1 MRKRFN
7 KFNFF
12 SNNFGLLL
20 LIIFVIS
27 LSSVA
32 FSQNIENQIK
42 MISSDSNGVIIELNT
57 TKPNIKIKEYEGQNY
72 HIISY
77 TDNFYTSEVGKPQL
91 PIFTTA
97 IGIPEF
103 AAISIDII
111 DIKSYDING
120 YIPVPVSR
128 KVPYR
133 SPDGIESLREE
144 FFIDKDFYKSN
155 TFYPTE
161 IAKVINTGY
170 IRDQRISVIEI
181 KPVQYN
187 PAFKT
192 LRIHSRIL
200 LRINFLP
207 NKTAPSQS
215 IRSYVDEDKEFESL
229 YKGLLLNYE
238 SAKAWRTTRSPV
250 KLAPAI
256 KGIESSGE
264 TVKLFVSKPGIYKLD
279 YQMLQGAG
287 LNLSEIDPK
296 TFKIH
301 FQGTQIPIYVYGETD
316 GRFDKQDYIEF
327 YGAKPESIYT
337 RWNVYWLSWG
347 DSKGL
352 RMAQKSGIPNSSSAT
367 EVTFFKSRIR
377 FEEDHLHHKLQN
389 VRSDPNDPD
398 AWFES
403 RDHWFWTGIE
413 NGSPK
418 NEAVVTFPIF
428 DIAQTMSKPDF
439 KVELVG
445 CTNFEHNVMISVNGF
460 RVGEEAKWESQ
471 DIYFYDGQIP
481 ANAIS
486 EYENQLRILR
496 IGSHP
501 NDGNDLDS
509 YPYQVYLNWFEVGYF
524 RKLLA
529 VNDTLEFSTPE
540 LKDDG
545 LLFTVD
551 ISFKDALN
559 SGRISPA
566 IRSRFTTR
574 GIGLS
579 ENATISVQETDNKW
593 LIIDN
598 RLNYLVIRSG
608 NNLNFYNSR
617 VNDYTVSGF
626 LNNDIEIFQISG
638 SNAITKFKD
647 ATIKSYEL
655 NREDKDRIKR
665 IRQITDKNNE
675 SSFAKIPNVAYSITF
690 EDDGNQPFNYI
701 AVTSSSILKP
711 DRIEVNQPS
720 NLKDPSNQTDYIIIT
735 HPIFIEPAKRLSD
748 WRSSKNGGGF
758 RTKVIDVTDIYDE
771 FGYGM
776 VSPHAIKSFLRYAY
790 DNWSK
795 PTPSYVLILGDAT
808 YDMLGINEKF
818 YKSAPELIGFIPTF
832 YILSTFGQTAAEHWY
847 STISGDDGFPD
858 VYLGRIPVESPSQAE
873 DVIDK
878 IIANESGKF
887 NGPWRKQIVSI
898 ADDDT
903 HAAGDEIFQIGLEEV
918 WEYHTPVGYDTT
930 KIYLK
935 EIVKEVES
943 NPEIKRTPADIA
955 EEMII
960 NSFGNGA
967 VIAQYSGHGGRHVWA
982 HEIMFSITDIESMK
996 ETNIYPFLLVFS
1008 CYNGYF
1014 DIPGELCMA
1023 EGMLRAQRRG
1033 VVGMFSATRLTY
1045 GTGNVALNNLLFDA
1059 IFKQKFHRIGQ
1070 AIVTA
1075 KTNLLIKDSQ
1085 QLTQLQEYTLFGDP
1099 ASMLNLP
1106 EYEIQPQVANLT
1118 VSSSVKLEVKAGQ
1131 VLDNITGKPGYY
1143 NGNVTVG
1150 MHLPDKTNITQN
1162 ISVLN
1167 GNYPSLSF
1175 DIPAGTLS
1183 GRGELKF
1190 FGQNETSA
1198 IVGGIRFSVK
1208 EPLFVNID
1216 YEVNGNEL
1224 QIYANISDDA
1234 EELKSVT
1241 LIWSADRS
1249 SAENRINLVFD
1260 AQKRVYKLPQTLVF
1274 SSQVNGINYQIVAQ
1288 DLDGNIISSK
1298 KEFIKL
1304 IPKVNLHIGERSN
1317 SFEPDINYLF
1327 SNEYN
1332 SYGLNIRVINKG
1344 DKNVKGPVKIFAFEG
1359 NPDKNDDRVVDDDA
1373 LKIAETEITEDKW
1386 ILENDIGKQWCEVF
1400 IERPLPIGRH
1410 IITVWVDPEF
1420 NINHPADK
1428 FGVHDED
1435 NENDN
1440 ISNVILDSTQ
1450 FLLKPNQDNVIK
1462 SIDEVFYM
1470 NIPSGSVRQN
1480 LPIGLNRIF
1489 EVNFVTNQP
1498 DISFVNL
1505 PWSSRGGYSIL
1516 AHSSPSIE
1524 RLEGSIYIQ
1533 MKFDLSSFIEE
1544 IKNDIGYGGIPD
1556 IQIAQEQREIL
1567 ERELKNRV
1575 SNIGVYIWNETTKK
1589 WERLP
1594 SKPVLSDTDSVLR
1607 RIHAVLDDKS
1617 MNEKIY
1623 SGIINNIS
1631 LDPNANT
1638 PLDSWFITFIDSQR
1652 FNVRGSKTGIIMQ
1665 NNEPYTGVI
1674 GKEFYDEKTG
1684 IRFTIKPGIKAFS
1697 AGDELKFR
1705 TIETGIIQAD
1715 SDRIGIMTLMFNKDN
1730 RPPIIQLDVSNQ
1742 NFADGD
1748 YVSAT
1753 PEIHAVISDS
1763 NGVNVSPNKLN
1774 ISISK
1779 DSDDFIPVKE
1789 SDYTISCNSSSND
1802 VIVNYSPGKLEPGRY
1817 EVQFQAYDYNGNSG
1831 IRTIKF
1837 EVKKDFVLVK
1847 GTLMNYPNPFE
1858 RETDIAFVVTST
1870 ADLATVKIYTV
1881 SGRLIRTL
1889 EYPQAINFVT
1899 IHWDGRDEDGK
1910 EVANGV
1916 YYYKVTLKREGKK
1929 NIIETGKMMKLK

>member
-1 MRKRFN
+1 MMRKRVN

-12 SNNFGLLL
+12 SNNVKLLF
-20 LIIFVIS
+20 LIICAIS
-27 LSSVA
+27 LSSKA
-32 FSQNIENQIK
+32 FSQNTDTQIR
-42 MISSDSNGVIIELNT
+42 MISSDSSGVIIELNT
-57 TKPNIKIKEYEGQNY
+57 TKPDINIKEYGGQNY
-72 HIISY
+72 HVISY
-77 TDNFYTSEVGKPQL
+77 KDSSYTSEIGKPQL

-97 IGIPEF
+97 IGIPETSE
-103 AAISIDII
+103 ISIDII
-111 DIKSYDING
+111 DARSSDING
-120 YIPVPVSR
+120 YILFPVIK

-133 SPDGIESLREE
+133 SPDGIESLKDE

-155 TFYPTE
+155 IFYPSE
-161 IAKVINTGY
+161 IAKILSTGY
-170 IRDQRISVIEI
+170 IRNQRISVIEI
-181 KPVQYN
+181 RPVQYN
-187 PAFKT
+187 PALKI
-192 LRIHSRIL
+192 LRTYSRIL
-200 LRINFLP
+200 LRVSFTP
-207 NKTAPSQS
+207 NRTAPSQS
-215 IRSYVDEDKEFESL
+215 FRSYEYEDKEFESL

-238 SAKAWRTTRSPV
+238 SAKSWRKAWETF

-256 KGIESSGE
+256 KGPESSGE
-264 TVKLFVSKPGIYKLD
+264 SVKLFISKPGIYKLD
-279 YQMLQGAG
+279 YYTLQGAG
-287 LNLSEIDPK
+287 VNLSEIDPR

-301 FQGTQIPIYVYGETD
+301 FQGTQVPIYVHGEVD
-316 GRFDKQDYIEF
+316 GRFDRQDYIEF
-327 YGAKPESIYT
+327 YGAKPKSIYT

-347 DSKGL
+347 DTKGL
-352 RMAQKSGIPNSSSAT
+352 RMAQKSGIPTSSSAI

-389 VRSDPNDPD
+389 VRSDPNNPD

-413 NGSPK
+413 NGSAK
-418 NEAVVTFPIF
+418 NEANVTFPIF

-460 RVGEEAKWESQ
+460 KVGEEAKWESQ

-481 ANAIS
+481 ANAIN

-529 VNDTLEFSTPE
+529 VNDVLEFSTPE
-540 LKDDG
+540 PKEDE

-551 ISFKDALN
+551 LSFRDSLN
-559 SGRISPA
+559 SGRILPT

-579 ENATISVQETDNKW
+579 ENAIVSVQETDNKW

-598 RLNYLVIRSG
+598 RLTYLVIKSG

-617 VNDYTVSGF
+617 VNNYTVSGF

-638 SNAITKFKD
+638 SNAIVKFKD
-647 ATIKSYEL
+647 AIIKAYKLSQ
-655 NREDKDRIKR
+655 EDKDRIKR
-665 IRQITDKNNE
+665 IRNITDKDI
-675 SSFAKIPNVAYSITF
+675 SLAKTPDVAYSITF
-690 EDDGNQPFNYI
+690 EDDGNQPFDYI

-711 DRIEVNQPS
+711 DRVEMNQPS
-720 NLKDPSNQTDYIIIT
+720 NLKDPSNQADYIIIT
-735 HPIFIEPAKRLSD
+735 HPIFIESAKRLSD

-771 FGYGM
+771 FGNGM
-776 VSPHAIKSFLRYAY
+776 ASTHAIKGFLKYAY
-790 DNWSK
+790 NNWSK
-795 PTPSYVLILGDAT
+795 PAPSYVLILGDAT

-818 YKSAPELIGFIPTF
+818 YKEAPELIGFIPTF

-858 VYLGRIPVESPSQAE
+858 IYLGRIPVESSSQAE

-887 NGPWRKQIVSI
+887 NGPWRKQIISI

-918 WEYHTPVGYDTT
+918 WEEHTPIGYDTT

-935 EIVKEVES
+935 EIIKEVES
-943 NPEIKRTPADIA
+943 NPQFTRTPANIA
-955 EEMII
+955 KEMII
-960 NSFGNGA
+960 NSFGDGA

-1023 EGMLRAQRRG
+1023 EGMLRARRSG
-1033 VVGMFSATRLTY
+1033 VVAMFSATRLTY

-1075 KTNLLIKDSQ
+1075 KTNLLIKDPH

-1099 ASMLNLP
+1099 ASWLNLP

-1118 VSSSVKLEVKAGQ
+1118 VSSSVKLEVQSGQ
-1131 VLDNITGKPGYY
+1131 VLDNITGKASYY
-1143 NGNVTVG
+1143 NGNVTAE
-1150 MHLPDKTNITQN
+1150 MHLPDSSNITQN
-1162 ISVLN
+1162 ISVVN

-1175 DIPAGTLS
+1175 DIPAGAAS

-1190 FGQNETSA
+1190 FGQDETSA
-1198 IVGGIRFSVK
+1198 VVGGIRFSVK
-1208 EPLFVNID
+1208 EPLLVNIN

-1234 EELKSVT
+1234 KELKSAT

-1249 SAENRINLVFD
+1249 STENRVNLVFD
-1260 AQKRVYKLPQTLVF
+1260 AQKRVYKLPQALAFPT
-1274 SSQVNGINYQIVAQ
+1274 QVSGINYQIVAQ
-1288 DLDGNIISSK
+1288 DMDGNVISSK

-1304 IPKVNLHIGERSN
+1304 IPKVNFRIDEKST
-1317 SFEPDINYLF
+1317 SFEPDISYIF
-1327 SNEYN
+1327 STEYN
-1332 SYGLNIRVINKG
+1332 SYGLDIRILNKG
-1344 DKNVKGPVKIFAFEG
+1344 DINVKGPLKVLAFEG
-1359 NPDKNDDRVVDDDA
+1359 NPDKNNDKVVDDDA
-1373 LKIAETEITEDKW
+1373 IMIGEKEITDDKW
-1386 ILENDIGKQWCEVF
+1386 TLENSIGNQSVKVF
-1400 IERPLPIGRH
+1400 IERPLSIGRH
-1410 IITVWVDPEF
+1410 LISVWIDPEF
-1420 NINHPADK
+1420 NINHPVDK
-1428 FGVHDED
+1428 FGAHDEN

-1440 ISNVILDSTQ
+1440 LSYIILDSTQ
-1450 FLLKPNQDNVIK
+1450 FLLNPGQDNIVK

-1470 NIPSGSVRQN
+1470 NIPSGSVNQN
-1480 LPIGLNRIF
+1480 LPIKLNRVS
-1489 EVNFVTNQP
+1489 EVSTSINQP
-1498 DISFVNL
+1498 DIFFISF
-1505 PWSSRGGYSIL
+1505 PWSSRGGYAVS
-1516 AHSSPSIE
+1516 AHSSPAIE
-1524 RLEGSIYIQ
+1524 QLERPVSTQI
-1533 MKFDLSSFIEE
+1533 KFDLDSFIDE
-1544 IKNDIGYGGIPD
+1544 IKKDIGYGGITYE
-1556 IQIAQEQREIL
+1556 QMTQEQRDIL

-1575 SNIGVYIWNETTKK
+1575 SNIGAYIWNEPTKK

-1594 SKPVLSDTDSVLR
+1594 SKPALSDTGTVLR
-1607 RIHAVLDDKS
+1607 RVYAVLDDKS
-1617 MNEKIY
+1617 NEEKIY

-1631 LDPNANT
+1631 LDPSAKT
-1638 PLDSWFITFIDSQR
+1638 PLDSWSIIFIDSQR
-1652 FNVRGSKTGIIMQ
+1652 FNVRGAKAGTIMQ

-1684 IRFTIKPGIKAFS
+1684 IRFIIKPGIKTFS
-1697 AGDELKFR
+1697 AGDELRFR
-1705 TIETGIIQAD
+1705 TIETGIIQAE

-1742 NFADGD
+1742 NFTDGD

-1753 PEIHAVISDS
+1753 PEIHGVISDR
-1763 NGVNVSPNKLN
+1763 NGVNVSPNKLS

-1779 DSDDFIPVKE
+1779 DSEDFIPVKE
-1789 SDYTISCNSSSND
+1789 NEYTISYSGSSND
-1802 VIVNYSPGKLEPGRY
+1802 VVVNYSPGKLEPGKY
-1817 EVQFQAYDYNGNSG
+1817 EVRFQAYDYNGNLG
-1831 IRTIKF
+1831 VRTIKF
-1837 EVKKDFVLVK
+1837 EVKKEFDLVK

-1858 RETDIAFVVTST
+1858 RETDITFVLTSM
-1870 ADLATVKIYTV
+1870 ADSAVVKIYTV

-1889 EYPQAINFVT
+1889 EQIQAVNFVT

-1916 YYYKVTLKREGKK
+1916 YYYRVTLKREGKK